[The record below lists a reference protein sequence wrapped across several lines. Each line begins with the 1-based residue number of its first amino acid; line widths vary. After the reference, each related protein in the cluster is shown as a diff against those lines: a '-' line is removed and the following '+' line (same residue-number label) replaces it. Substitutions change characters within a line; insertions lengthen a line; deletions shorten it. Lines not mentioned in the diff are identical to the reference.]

1 MLNLTRA
8 KLDPLRDALRQR
20 GARPSIVAAGT
31 ANEQELVDA
40 LRLVE
45 EWGAFVEAMY
55 LMMVADHRVKNVERE
70 VLRGALLLLSDER
83 VRTRH
88 MEAMLDAAMRRV
100 MAEGPEKRLAAVVDA
115 LKGNEARAESAVVVA
130 AAIAAAD
137 LVIVP
142 EEHALLT
149 ALARGLGID
158 EVRAEELM
166 DGMEEEATRDLPP
179 PAPALK

>member
-20 GARPSIVAAGT
+20 GARPSIVAAAT
-31 ANEQELVDA
+31 ASEQELVDA

-100 MAEGPEKRLAAVVDA
+100 MVEGPEKRLVAVIDA
-115 LKGNEARAESAVVVA
+115 LKGHPARAESAVVVA

-142 EEHALLT
+142 EEHALLA

-158 EVRAEELM
+158 EVRAEAM
-166 DGMEEEATRDLPP
+166 MAGMEEEATRRFTPSEQG
-179 PAPALK
+179 

>member
-1 MLNLTRA
+1 MLTLTRE
-8 KLDPLRDALRQR
+8 KLDPLRDALGRR
-20 GARPSIVAAGT
+20 GARLSMVAPAAAT
-31 ANEQELVDA
+31 SQELVDA

-55 LMMVADHRVKNVERE
+55 LMMAVDRRVMNVERD

-100 MAEGPEKRLAAVVDA
+100 MAEGPEKRLAAVIES
-115 LKGNEARAESAVVVA
+115 LKGDPARAESAVVVA

-137 LVIVP
+137 LRVVP
-142 EEHALLT
+142 EEHVLLSE
-149 ALARGLGID
+149 LARGMGID
-158 EVRAEELM
+158 EARTEKLLVDMAAE
-166 DGMEEEATRDLPP
+166 AKKQ
-179 PAPALK
+179 A